1 MSKKK
6 FKNTRILCVGDI
18 ILDSYVYGDVERIS
32 PEAPIPIL
40 KSYDER
46 FILGGAG
53 NVARNIC
60 AGGGYCHLLSLVGK
74 DMYSSILK
82 DLIKKEKRLSSD
94 LIIDKTKITTKKKR
108 YISGQQQILRVDE
121 EDILDINEEIE
132 RKIFEKFKVLIINHD
147 LLVLSDYNKGLLK
160 ESLIQKMIVYAKRKE
175 KKIII
180 DPKKNTFDIYRGA
193 TILTPNYNELM
204 SVSRLKKINNE
215 SDDSVIRKITSNLIK
230 DYEFESI
237 ITTRSSKGMSIS
249 SKNAEMI
256 NLPSNALEVFDVS
269 GAGDTVVAYL
279 SLVLATGRNLVEAA
293 NIANKAA
300 GIAVGKF
307 GTASVNASEVFDDN
321 LENKKLMSLKQAE
334 IKIKDLRSKKKIGFT
349 NGCFDLIHY
358 GHINYLIESKKK
370 CDFLVLALNSD
381 QSIRKIKGNSRP
393 IINEEERI
401 FILSNFPFI
410 DMIILFDEK
419 TPIKLIKCLRPLI
432 LFKGQDYKAK
442 DVVGY
447 NEVKKWGGSVK
458 LISYEEGK
466 STTNMIERIKNGS

>member
-18 ILDSYVYGDVERIS
+18 ILDSYVHGDVERIS

-74 DMYSSILK
+74 DIYSSILK
-82 DLIKKEKRLSSD
+82 DLIKKEKRLTSD

-108 YISGQQQILRVDE
+108 YVSGQQQILRVDE
-121 EDILDINEEIE
+121 ENTLDINEEIE
-132 RKIFEKFKVLIINHD
+132 RKIFEKFKVLITKYD
-147 LLVLSDYNKGLLK
+147 LVVLSDYNKGLLK

-175 KKIII
+175 KKIIV

-193 TILTPNYNELM
+193 TILTPNHNELM
-204 SVSRLKKINNE
+204 NVSRLKKIKNE
-215 SDDSVIRKITSNLIK
+215 SDDSIIKKITKNLIN

-249 SKNAEMI
+249 SKNSEMI

-279 SLVLATGRNLVEAA
+279 SLVLATGRKLVEAA

-307 GTASVNASEVFDDN
+307 GTASVNASEVLGDN
-321 LENKKLMSLKQAE
+321 LENKKLMSLEQAE
-334 IKIKDLRSKKKIGFT
+334 IKIKDLRNKKKIGFT

-381 QSIRKIKGNSRP
+381 QSICKIKGNSRP
-393 IINEEERI
+393 IINEKERV

-410 DMIILFDEK
+410 DMIILFDER

-432 LFKGQDYKAK
+432 LFKGQDYKVK

-466 STTNMIERIKNGS
+466 STTNMIERIKNES